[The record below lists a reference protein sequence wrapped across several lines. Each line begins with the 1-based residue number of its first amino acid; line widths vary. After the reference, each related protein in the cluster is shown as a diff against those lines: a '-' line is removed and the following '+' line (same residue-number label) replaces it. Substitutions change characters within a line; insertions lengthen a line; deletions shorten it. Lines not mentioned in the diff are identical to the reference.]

1 GGYSHLFCNDV
12 AHMAVCTIAAADLV
26 SGSDDTG
33 PHRGC
38 GSLRNGLPL
47 EWSLT
52 FRLQLLIDLVHQVLN
67 LARARIAGQLGLY
80 CSRMHCRSA
89 HPAIPMPSIEGNGE
103 EDVRRLRSAISDHGI
118 VGRPLKLGIRMA
130 DLLLEIARRR
140 LVRS

>member
-1 GGYSHLFCNDV
+1 
-12 AHMAVCTIAAADLV
+12 
-26 SGSDDTG
+26 
-33 PHRGC
+33 RGR

-118 VGRPLKLGIRMA
+118 VGRPLKIGIFEVDIGNA
-130 DLLLEIARRR
+130 VTRRR
-140 LVRS
+140 KINHPST